1 MSARKKKKAST
12 TSSPVGAG
20 SSVTNLGIVNT
31 TRDSSRD
38 TVIREN
44 TITTALTSSN
54 RDNSN
59 RDSISNRDN
68 NRESTSSSG
77 TITASSATSVG
88 ASSEGIKLSDTLQQ
102 CNTILKQ
109 LQAKPDAQP
118 FLEPVDWEAYG
129 LTDYPEIIKKPMDLG
144 TIQNKLESGKYGT
157 AEKFASDVRLVWKNA
172 MTYNRSDSDIY
183 MTADLLSKL
192 FEKKF
197 AKIKKATKRR
207 ASEIK
212 SESREGSRAEK
223 VKFSQLVNQLDSDQ
237 LGEMVS
243 IIQRE
248 CPDALNEEED
258 EVLEI
263 EINSLDPQTLSN
275 LNTFATNCIKKKK

>member
-12 TSSPVGAG
+12 TSSPVGTG
-20 SSVTNLGIVNT
+20 SSITGLGIVSTTRETSRDSTVNT
-31 TRDSSRD
+31 T
-38 TVIREN
+38 
-44 TITTALTSSN
+44 LTSSN
-54 RDNSN
+54 RDNN
-59 RDSISNRDN
+59 TNRDN
-68 NRESTSSSG
+68 TNRDNTSTSTTSG
-77 TITASSATSVG
+77 VASASSTTPVG
-88 ASSEGIKLSDTLQQ
+88 ASAEGFKLSETLQQ
-102 CNTILKQ
+102 CHTILKQ

-118 FLEPVDWEAYG
+118 FLDPVDWEAYN

-144 TIQNKLESGKYGT
+144 TIQGKLEIGKYSS

-223 VKFSQLVNQLDSDQ
+223 VKLSQLVNQLDSDQ

-263 EINSLDPQTLSN
+263 EINSLDTQTLSN
-275 LNTFATNCIKKKK
+275 LNTFATNCIEAQKKKKK